1 MTSVLDSSK
10 GWFFERFYFLST
22 AYCYKTE
29 QQQKTQLP
37 NLCLWISW
45 RLGKAKVR
53 QRRMTDPGLMI
64 CHILSQ

>member
-53 QRRMTDPGLMI
+53 
-64 CHILSQ
+64 